1 MGRPLRVAVRRGNLS
16 IGGSRS
22 LALRAFAAC
31 ALTVGVVGAATFLAG
46 CADEQPRPDIIL
58 VSIDSLRAD
67 NLGCYGY
74 PRETSPF
81 VDQLASEGVRFEN
94 AISTTSW
101 TLPSHAALFSGLY
114 DSTHGL
120 VSDDQRLA
128 KGVLTIAEVLRDGGY
143 HTAGFYGGPFL
154 HPTFGLDQGFD
165 VYRSCMAGTGGLES
179 GQDVRRGLELDRV
192 PSHADVTSPRTLE
205 EVTSWA
211 ESGVEGPYFL
221 FLHLWD
227 VHYDYIP
234 PQGYVELFD
243 PDYEGDL
250 TGESLTTN
258 PAISQQ
264 MARRD
269 LEHLIA
275 LYDGE
280 IRFTDDHLRLI
291 FEALDRRGLLDN
303 ALTVITADHG
313 EEFFEHGGKG
323 HRRTLFDEM
332 IRVPLIVHW
341 PGHVSSGTVVGNQ
354 VRLIDIMPTLAAAA
368 GLAGDLETQGRD
380 LSPLFRGA
388 DLAAVPSLSE
398 LTVDGHSLRA
408 LRTENQKL
416 LQRDDAVPGWFYQ
429 LDTDRREMKPILI
442 DEVAGPM
449 QAEVAKALE
458 LGSRLG
464 LDSSDAVD
472 LDDDLRERLEALGY
486 LDN

>member
-1 MGRPLRVAVRRGNLS
+1 MRRPHRAAADRENLS
-16 IGGSRS
+16 RLVRLSKILRYLGGSARS
-22 LALRAFAAC
+22 AGF
-31 ALTVGVVGAATFLAG
+31 VGAALLLAG
-46 CADEQPRPDIIL
+46 CAGEQPRPDIIL

-67 NLGCYGY
+67 HLGCYGY
-74 PRETSPF
+74 RPETSPF
-81 VDQLASEGVRFEN
+81 MDQLAAEGVRFEN

-120 VSDDQRLA
+120 TDDGQRLA
-128 KGVLTIAEVLRDGGY
+128 QDVLTIAEVPREGGY
-143 HTAGFYGGPFL
+143 HTAGFFGGPFL

-165 VYRSCMAGTGGLES
+165 VYRSCMTATMEAVS
-179 GQDVRRGLELDRV
+179 DDDVRQGLELDGH
-192 PSHADVTSPRTLE
+192 PSHGDVTSPRTLE
-205 EVTSWA
+205 EVTLWA
-211 ESGVEGPYFL
+211 DTQVQRPFFL

-234 PQGYVELFD
+234 PREYVELFD
-243 PDYEGDL
+243 PDYDGDL
-250 TGESLTTN
+250 TVEGFSTN

-291 FEALDRRGLLDN
+291 FDALESRGLLDN
-303 ALTVITADHG
+303 ALTVVTADHG

-332 IRVPLIVHW
+332 IRVPMIVHW
-341 PGHVSSGTVVGNQ
+341 PGRVSAGSVIQDQ

-368 GLAGDLETQGRD
+368 GLEWDLEIQGRD
-380 LSPLFRGA
+380 LSPLLQGSSMP
-388 DLAAVPSLSE
+388 AVPSLSE
-398 LTVDGHSLRA
+398 LFVDGESLRA
-408 LRTENQKL
+408 LRTGDRKL
-416 LQRDDAVPGWFYQ
+416 LQKGATVPSWLYQ
-429 LDTDRREMKPILI
+429 LDADPREMQPLLI
-442 DEVAGPM
+442 NEIEGPV
-449 QAEVAKALE
+449 QTELAKALE
-458 LGSRLG
+458 LRARLG
-464 LDSSDAVD
+464 LDQSAPVE

>member
-1 MGRPLRVAVRRGNLS
+1 MGRRLQPVARFVRTLWV
-16 IGGSRS
+16 
-22 LALRAFAAC
+22 L
-31 ALTVGVVGAATFLAG
+31 GAATLVAG
-46 CADEQPRPDIIL
+46 CGDERPRPDIIL

-67 NLGCYGY
+67 HLGSYGY

-81 VDQLASEGVRFEN
+81 IDQLAADGVRFDN
-94 AISTTSW
+94 AVSTTSW
-101 TLPSHAALFSGLY
+101 TLPAHAALFSGLY

-120 VSDDQRLA
+120 TSDDQRLA
-128 KGVLTIAEVLRDGGY
+128 QGVLTIAEVLRESGY
-143 HTAGFYGGPFL
+143 HTAGFFGGPFL

-165 VYRSCMAGTGGLES
+165 VYRNCMSTTSGPLS
-179 GQDVRRGLELDRV
+179 GQDVRQGLELDRV

-205 EVTSWA
+205 EVTRWA
-211 ESGVEGPYFL
+211 ESGAQRPFFL

-234 PQGYVELFD
+234 PREYVDLFD
-243 PDYEGDL
+243 PDYDGDL
-250 TGESLTTN
+250 TGEGFSTN
-258 PAISQQ
+258 PAISPR
-264 MARRD
+264 MPSRD

-291 FEALDRRGLLDN
+291 FEVLGNRGLLDN

-323 HRRTLFDEM
+323 HRRTLFEEM

-341 PGHVSSGTVVGNQ
+341 PGRVRSDTVIENQ

-368 GLAGDLETQGRD
+368 GLEPGPAIQGRD
-380 LSPLFRGA
+380 LAPFLQGSSLPPAR
-388 DLAAVPSLSE
+388 SLSE
-398 LTVDGHSLRA
+398 LFVDGNSLRA
-408 LRTENQKL
+408 LRSENRKL
-416 LQRDDAVPGWFYQ
+416 LQRDETVPGWLYD
-429 LDTDRREMKPILI
+429 LDADPGEMRPVVTE
-442 DEVAGPM
+442 EVAGPV

-458 LGSRLG
+458 LRARLG
-464 LDSSDAVD
+464 LDGSDPVE
-472 LDDDLRERLEALGY
+472 LEDDLRERLEALGY